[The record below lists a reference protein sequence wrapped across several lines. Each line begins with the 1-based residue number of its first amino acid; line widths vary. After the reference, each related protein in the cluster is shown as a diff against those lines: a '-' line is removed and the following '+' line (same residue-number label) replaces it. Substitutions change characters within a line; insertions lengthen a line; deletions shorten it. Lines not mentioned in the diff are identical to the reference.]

1 MLIFLPQEIA
11 MNYKQLTREERY
23 QIEAYLKTGL
33 SNKEIARHLGKHP
46 STIGREI
53 KRNRGLRGYRPKQA
67 NKLAV
72 DRRHKA
78 QKSIKLT
85 ESIKEQ
91 IKTLIR
97 QELSPEQ
104 VCDYL
109 EKSKIVK
116 LHHETIYRMVL
127 ADKQQ
132 KGSLYQHL
140 RHLHKSH
147 RKRYGSYDKRG
158 RIKNATSIEERPKIV
173 DDKNRIG
180 DWEGDTIIGKDKKSA
195 IYTLVERKT
204 LYTVIVKLTGKN
216 AKDLADKAI
225 TALKP
230 LKDRIH
236 TITYDNG
243 LEFAEHERM
252 AEELEA
258 KIYFA
263 HPYSS
268 WERGI
273 NENTNGLIR
282 QYFPKGTDFNKV
294 SQKQIDFVM
303 NRLNTRPRKTRG
315 GKQPVELFLGKAVDL
330 LAA

>member
-23 QIEAYLKTGL
+23 QIEAYLKIGL
-33 SNKEIARHLGKHP
+33 TNKDIARHLGKHAT
-46 STIGREI
+46 TIGREI

-67 NKLAV
+67 DQFAV
-72 DRRHKA
+72 ERRHKA
-78 QKSIKLT
+78 QKAIKLT
-85 ESIKEQ
+85 ESIKEK

-109 EKSKIVK
+109 EKNKIVK

-147 RKRYGSYDKRG
+147 RKRYGSYDRRG
-158 RIKNATSIEERPKIV
+158 RIKNATSIEERPKVV

-230 LKDRIH
+230 LKASIH
-236 TITYDNG
+236 TITYDNC
-243 LEFAEHERM
+243 
-252 AEELEA
+252 
-258 KIYFA
+258 
-263 HPYSS
+263 
-268 WERGI
+268 
-273 NENTNGLIR
+273 NGQVKL
-282 QYFPKGTDFNKV
+282 
-294 SQKQIDFVM
+294 
-303 NRLNTRPRKTRG
+303 
-315 GKQPVELFLGKAVDL
+315 
-330 LAA
+330 